1 MWRAEHEPPIFAV
14 ALAPSPPA
22 AAGEGEAAEAAHAQA
37 PPLLAAASGTVV
49 TLHDASTGAA
59 LRRLAAGR
67 DGLLN
72 ALAFSPCGR
81 CLLAAGSEEVARL
94 RAAHP
99 FHVHARALTLALT
112 LALGR
117 WCTPSMCPRA
127 RAAPLCV

>member
-1 MWRAEHEPPIFAV
+1 MWRAEHELPIFAV

-49 TLHDASTGAA
+49 TLHDAW
-59 LRRLAAGR
+59 LAAGR

-99 FHVHARALTLALT
+99 ST
-112 LALGR
+112 
-117 WCTPSMCPRA
+117 CTPSPSPSPEP
-127 RAAPLCV
+127 AP

>member
-1 MWRAEHEPPIFAV
+1 M

-22 AAGEGEAAEAAHAQA
+22 AAGEGEAAEAAHAEA
-37 PPLLAAASGTVV
+37 PLLLAAASGTVV

-99 FHVHARALTLALT
+99 STR
-112 LALGR
+112 
-117 WCTPSMCPRA
+117 TPSPSPSPEP
-127 RAAPLCV
+127 AP